1 MLRSALLLCCCA
13 LLSIAG
19 LLTTLPAG
27 ATGPG
32 PLPTVEPAALLT
44 DAVLQP
50 DALLPLLFDPASL
63 LGELDPLGG
72 LLGPTGIIGGVIT
85 PTPGTEVFTGT
96 MAWGGIT
103 RSYAGIRPIGAPAG
117 APVLMLLH
125 PRAQSPARTANLTR
139 AGRLAADYG
148 AWVYLPAAVAAIWAD
163 HPTTTLVDDV
173 GFLNALVAREVAANG
188 LDGRRV
194 YAAGYSNGGFMVQRL
209 ACERP
214 ELLAGIAIVAA
225 TIRDAVASRCTG
237 PRRIP
242 VVMFNGTL
250 DLLTPYDG
258 SLGQTGA
265 PATAAFWAERNQ
277 CVPGDIGVTRLP
289 DRDTRDG
296 TTVTVSR
303 YSRCVDS
310 TVALYTINNGGHTW
324 PGTELTG
331 YTLGLGPTSGDVD
344 ATIELWRQLTPYAR
358 R

>member
-1 MLRSALLLCCCA
+1 MPRSPSLLRLCTLVCAVSLLAASPAPAAAATAEAVTATDPEALPEVP
-13 LLSIAG
+13 G
-19 LLTTLPAG
+19 PAG
-27 ATGPG
+27 
-32 PLPTVEPAALLT
+32 
-44 DAVLQP
+44 D
-50 DALLPLLFDPASL
+50 
-63 LGELDPLGG
+63 
-72 LLGPTGIIGGVIT
+72 LLGPVGIIGGVVT
-85 PTPGTEVFTGT
+85 PTPGTEIFTGT
-96 MAWGGIT
+96 MVWGGLP
-103 RSYAGIRPIGAPAG
+103 RSYIGIRPIGAPAG

-148 AWVYLPAAVAAIWAD
+148 AWVYLPAAVAAIWSD
-163 HPTTTLVDDV
+163 HPTLGLIDDV
-173 GFLNALVAREVAANG
+173 GFLEALVAREVAAHA

-214 ELLAGIAIVAA
+214 SLLAGIAIVAA
-225 TIRDAVASRCTG
+225 TLRDAVASRCSG

-242 VVMFNGTL
+242 VVMFNGTF

-258 SLGQTGA
+258 SLGQKSA

-277 CVPGDIGVTRLP
+277 CAPGDIGVTRLP

-310 TVALYTINNGGHTW
+310 SVALYTINNGGHTW
-324 PGTELTG
+324 PGTELAG

-344 ATIELWRQLTPYAR
+344 ATIELWRQLTPYPR